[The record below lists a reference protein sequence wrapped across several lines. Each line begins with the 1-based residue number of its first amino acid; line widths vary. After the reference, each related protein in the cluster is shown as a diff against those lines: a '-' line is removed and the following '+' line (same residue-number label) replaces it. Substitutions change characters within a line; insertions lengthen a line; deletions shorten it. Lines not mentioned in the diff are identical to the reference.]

1 MNKKS
6 SSGTNAERYAR
17 LKGKHVVIYYRDMR
31 EVDRTLH
38 GILTDIEGDILW
50 LQNGQWQGA
59 LDCAVSKVTLVSTVD
74 GWNGKQLETKDV
86 SFIGKLFRR

>member
-86 SFIGKLFRR
+86 SFISKLFRR

>member
-1 MNKKS
+1 MRKTS
-6 SSGTNAERYAR
+6 SSGTTAERYAR

-31 EVDRTLH
+31 ETDRTLH
-38 GILTDIEGDILW
+38 GILTDIDGDILW

-74 GWNGKQLETKDV
+74 GWNVRQVETKD
-86 SFIGKLFRR
+86 SFFGKLFRR